1 MRERP
6 LSWNL
11 MYEKGSL
18 NKAPLFIFT
27 YEIPLR
33 ENGIWQADELY
44 GEEEPEGWGERYK
57 GPISKL
63 RPAGSWYVD
72 DPSDRD

>member
-1 MRERP
+1 MSKKVVDVDTVITGDCEGWVLTTYDDGTTDQRW
-6 LSWNL
+6 SND
-11 MYEKGSL
+11 YE
-18 NKAPLFIFT
+18 
-27 YEIPLR
+27 
-33 ENGIWQADELY
+33 ELY

-63 RPAGSWYVD
+63 KPAGDWYVD

>member
-1 MRERP
+1 MSKKVVDVDTIITGDCEGWVFTTYDDGTTEQRW
-6 LSWNL
+6 SND
-11 MYEKGSL
+11 YE
-18 NKAPLFIFT
+18 
-27 YEIPLR
+27 
-33 ENGIWQADELY
+33 ELY